1 MRKSILLIV
10 LGLMILALASCER
23 EPECKWC
30 TTVAILPDHDMIVGQ
45 GWVCGESI
53 EIIEEHQCAW
63 KDPATGVIYLVMTY
77 CEDR

>member
-63 KDPATGVIYLVMTY
+63 KDPETGAIYLVMTY